1 MTYKD
6 IKHNEEVNELLK
18 KGNQNLGLLGYTDHS
33 QAHCVRVA
41 ETAAQILKKFGYS
54 EHDIELARIAGYMHD
69 IGNAINRNRHAEYG
83 GLLANEILK
92 QYDLSIPDRIT
103 IVSAISNH
111 DESTGGAVDPISAAL
126 IIGDK
131 TDVRR
136 SRVREKPKATFDI
149 HDRVNY
155 AVTDQTLKINT
166 EKKVISL
173 NLQIDTD
180 ICSMYE
186 YFEIFL
192 QRMLMCRGAADMLGA
207 TFKLTANG
215 GRHPERRQVG
225 AHQRCNVNK
234 VRQHCK
240 QHCHPAVMRDVHRL
254 RIVWRCVQH
263 IPQDLPDVYKR
274 HQRYQRTDR
283 RQHP

>member
-1 MTYKD
+1 MIVDKKP
-6 IKHNEEVNELLK
+6 KHSSVTVMCVLAYLDRYVYPVLILL
-18 KGNQNLGLLGYTDHS
+18 
-33 QAHCVRVA
+33 A
-41 ETAAQILKKFGYS
+41 
-54 EHDIELARIAGYMHD
+54 
-69 IGNAINRNRHAEYG
+69 
-83 GLLANEILK
+83 GLLAELFRDRNTMLCVLALGILLDGIYNLVGYLCRWK
-92 QYDLSIPDRIT
+92 HIYLCYQSMSHTKMTPTRIEWERLAKKDAYG
-103 IVSAISNH
+103 V
-111 DESTGGAVDPISAAL
+111 PAAL

-136 SRVREKPKATFDI
+136 SRVREKPKASFDI

-166 EKKVISL
+166 DKKVISL

-215 GRHPERRQVG
+215 
-225 AHQRCNVNK
+225 AK
-234 VRQHCK
+234 V
-240 QHCHPAVMRDVHRL
+240 L
-254 RIVWRCVQH
+254 
-263 IPQDLPDVYKR
+263 
-274 HQRYQRTDR
+274 
-283 RQHP
+283 

>member
-54 EHDIELARIAGYMHD
+54 EHDIELARISGYMHD

-136 SRVREKPKATFDI
+136 SRVRNQDTTTFDI

-155 AVTDQTLKINT
+155 SVKKSTLKINEDRT
-166 EKKVISL
+166 LVKLKLTV
-173 NLQIDTD
+173 DTHFGSVMD
-180 ICSMYE
+180 
-186 YFEIFL
+186 YFEIFM
-192 QRMLMCRGAADMLGA
+192 QRMILCRKAAEKLGLQ
-207 TFKLTANG
+207 FKLIIN
-215 GRHPERRQVG
+215 EQ
-225 AHQRCNVNK
+225 Q
-234 VRQHCK
+234 
-240 QHCHPAVMRDVHRL
+240 L
-254 RIVWRCVQH
+254 I
-263 IPQDLPDVYKR
+263 
-274 HQRYQRTDR
+274 
-283 RQHP
+283 

>member
-18 KGNQNLGLLGYTDHS
+18 KGNRNLGLLGYTDHS

-41 ETAAQILKKFGYS
+41 ETAAHILKKFGYS
-54 EHDIELARIAGYMHD
+54 EHDIELARIAGKIITAM
-69 IGNAINRNRHAEYG
+69 AATPTRHAEYG

-155 AVTDQTLKINT
+155 AVTDQTLKINA

-215 GRHPERRQVG
+215 
-225 AHQRCNVNK
+225 AK
-234 VRQHCK
+234 V
-240 QHCHPAVMRDVHRL
+240 L
-254 RIVWRCVQH
+254 
-263 IPQDLPDVYKR
+263 
-274 HQRYQRTDR
+274 
-283 RQHP
+283 

>member
-6 IKHNEEVNELLK
+6 IKHNKEVNELLK

-33 QAHCVRVA
+33 QDHCIRVA
-41 ETAAQILKKFGYS
+41 ETAAHILKKFGYS

-166 EKKVISL
+166 EKKIISL

-215 GRHPERRQVG
+215 
-225 AHQRCNVNK
+225 AK
-234 VRQHCK
+234 V
-240 QHCHPAVMRDVHRL
+240 L
-254 RIVWRCVQH
+254 
-263 IPQDLPDVYKR
+263 
-274 HQRYQRTDR
+274 
-283 RQHP
+283 